1 VGWTVDNGKA
11 VPAVFGNTYA
21 NTDIYY
27 MTAGNTLRHTG
38 VPRTLK
44 ACCAYFQ

>member
-1 VGWTVDNGKA
+1 MGWTVNNSKA
-11 VPAVFGNTYA
+11 VPAVFGTTSA

-44 ACCAYFQ
+44 TCRAYF